1 MSRWITITKADLY
14 NTKVAALIDAADTV
28 MLGDHQSDRTTGV
41 IADVTLEIRRKVA
54 RANQL
59 DSNAAAIPGGLK
71 TLALD
76 LIFCRLKLALEMPLS
91 EDERSLL
98 KQRNNDLDRIADG
111 KDLVDPPDNPIAAN
125 FPQAQAQPS
134 FGTACRNF
142 TDRTQNG

>member
-1 MSRWITITKADLY
+1 MSNWTAITKADLY
-14 NTKVAALIDAADTV
+14 NTKVAALIDAADSV
-28 MLGDHQSDRTTGV
+28 MLGDQQADRTTGV

-54 RANQL
+54 KSNQL
-59 DSNAAAIPGGLK
+59 DSDASRIPGGLK

-76 LIFCRLKLALEMPLS
+76 LIYCRLKLALEMPLS

-111 KDLVDPPDNPIAAN
+111 KDLVDPPDNAIAAN
-125 FPQAQAQPS
+125 MTQAQAKPS